1 MYCEDTAKVA
11 PYDLKRGTASNIR
24 SLMPHH
30 KKGTFCRGLYELSI
44 REGDLSVGQVL
55 LGANSFSASRLAR
68 RMAK

>member
-44 REGDLSVGQVL
+44 REGDLSAG
-55 LGANSFSASRLAR
+55 
-68 RMAK
+68 